1 MIKVPPHSIEIEQW
15 LIGAV
20 LFEGEQALD
29 RLDGLPVEAF
39 YHGHFR
45 AIYASAL
52 KLRERREPVD
62 LMTVSMA
69 LGPEKLQAVGGIPAL
84 TECLLEVV
92 STVNLEIY
100 ASAVSDNHK
109 RRQLI
114 SALTTALEG
123 AYDPSLP
130 LEDLQTQ
137 LETGLTSALNQT
149 QKGGLRHISEILPK
163 VFAELES
170 GKSPAQPTGINY
182 LDQCLNGGFR
192 PGELIL
198 IAARP
203 SMGKSF
209 VGAYAARTLAESAPV
224 ALFSLEMDAAQI
236 VRRMLASESKIK
248 QAALNANKIAA
259 GEMDSLFGA
268 YAALESL
275 PIYVDDTP
283 GSQLSINRL
292 VSECHRVYRKHG
304 ALGLVVVDYLQLIG
318 DQAAGNRVAELGKY
332 SSALKSLAKELSC
345 PVVALSQLSRSVES
359 RNDKRPVMSDIRDS
373 GCLEQD
379 ADVIVFLYRDE
390 YYNPSTPDQG
400 ILEFIIRKNRSGPT
414 GTARAVFDAEIGTI
428 ENYKDYQ

>member
-1 MIKVPPHSIEIEQW
+1 MIKAPPHSIEIEQW

-69 LGPEKLQAVGGIPAL
+69 LGPDRLESVGGMVTL
-84 TECLLEVV
+84 TQCLESLV
-92 STVNLEIY
+92 STVNLETMTR
-100 ASAVSDNHK
+100 AVSDNHK

-114 SALTTALEG
+114 SALTTALDG
-123 AYDPSLP
+123 AYDQTLA

-203 SMGKSF
+203 GMGKSF
-209 VGAYAARTLAESAPV
+209 LASYVARVLAESNPV
-224 ALFSLEMDAAQI
+224 AFFSLEMDDLQ
-236 VRRMLASESKIK
+236 VVKRMLSSESKILGS
-248 QAALNANKIAA
+248 ALNSNKVSADD
-259 GEMDSLFGA
+259 MDALFGA
-268 YAALESL
+268 YSTLESL

-283 GSQLSINRL
+283 GSQLTINRL
-292 VSECHRVYRKHG
+292 ISECHRIYRKHG
-304 ALGLVVVDYLQLIG
+304 ALGAVVVDYLQLMG
-318 DQAAGNRVAELGKY
+318 DSGAANRVAELGRF
-332 SSALKSLAKELSC
+332 SFALKSLAKELSC
-345 PVVALSQLSRSVES
+345 PVLALSQLSRNVET
-359 RNDKRPVMSDIRDS
+359 RNDKRPILADLRES

-379 ADVIVFLYRDE
+379 ADVTIFLYRDE
-390 YYNPSTPDQG
+390 YYNPNTPDQG
-400 ILEFIIRKNRSGPT
+400 ILELLIRKNRGGPT
-414 GTARAVFDAEIGTI
+414 GTARAVFKPEIGAI